1 MLLDELDERLKI
13 VSAQGLS
20 QVIVAQTRQKL
31 GQGVAGWVAQSR
43 KPLLLAGDARE
54 DERFEDLFD
63 VEEELKV
70 SISVP
75 LLLRGEVL
83 GVLNRSSTSKALKDS
98 LSDY

>member
-43 KPLLLAGDARE
+43 KPLLLAGDA
-54 DERFEDLFD
+54 
-63 VEEELKV
+63 
-70 SISVP
+70 
-75 LLLRGEVL
+75 
-83 GVLNRSSTSKALKDS
+83 
-98 LSDY
+98 